1 MQFPQEFGP
10 EFTNISRNSILY
22 INPSLTFHSFQVPTF
37 AIHLPWRFPAL
48 LRRSTPGLSSSASP
62 AAFASSHT
70 PPTLHLKPPA
80 APTEDSTSKTSTSE
94 DEFRR
99 VFSFLDADSDGKISA
114 EELRDYFDSIGESLS
129 YDDAKRIIG
138 EFSNGS
144 LLLGYG
150 EFVRLMELRDGDG
163 DVVLRQA
170 FEVYEVEK
178 GSGFITPE
186 GLRQVLRRLGDV
198 KSLQECKAMIRVY
211 DLDGNGVLD
220 FHEFYKMMT

>member
-1 MQFPQEFGP
+1 MA
-10 EFTNISRNSILY
+10 ISSIAKPFNTRAFKLR
-22 INPSLTFHSFQVPTF
+22 
-37 AIHLPWRFPAL
+37 LPRRLRFKPY
-48 LRRSTPGLSSSASP
+48 
-62 AAFASSHT
+62 AAT
-70 PPTLHLKPPA
+70 PPTETASPGRGSP
-80 APTEDSTSKTSTSE
+80 DGGISTSKTSTSE

-99 VFSFLDADSDGKISA
+99 VFCFLDADGDGKISA
-114 EELRDYFDSIGESLS
+114 EELRDYFDSIGECLS

-178 GSGFITPE
+178 GCGFITPE

-220 FHEFYKMMT
+220 FYEFYKMMT

>member
-1 MQFPQEFGP
+1 MAISSITKPLNTRAFKLRLPRRLGLKPYAATPPPQTTSSGCGSP
-10 EFTNISRNSILY
+10 DGGI
-22 INPSLTFHSFQVPTF
+22 
-37 AIHLPWRFPAL
+37 
-48 LRRSTPGLSSSASP
+48 STP
-62 AAFASSHT
+62 
-70 PPTLHLKPPA
+70 
-80 APTEDSTSKTSTSE
+80 KTSTSE

-99 VFSFLDADSDGKISA
+99 VFSFLDADNDGKISA

-129 YDDAKRIIG
+129 YVDAKRIIR

-150 EFVRLMELRDGDG
+150 EFVRLMELQDGDG

-211 DLDGNGVLD
+211 DLDGNGMLD
-220 FHEFYKMMT
+220 FHEFSKMMTN

>member
-1 MQFPQEFGP
+1 MA
-10 EFTNISRNSILY
+10 ISSIAKPFNTRAFKLR
-22 INPSLTFHSFQVPTF
+22 
-37 AIHLPWRFPAL
+37 LPRRLRFKPY
-48 LRRSTPGLSSSASP
+48 
-62 AAFASSHT
+62 AAT
-70 PPTLHLKPPA
+70 PPTETASP
-80 APTEDSTSKTSTSE
+80 DGGISTSKTSTSE

-99 VFSFLDADSDGKISA
+99 VFCFLDADGDGKISA

-178 GSGFITPE
+178 GCGFITPE

-220 FHEFYKMMT
+220 FYEFYKMMT